1 MWISTKRTF
10 SRFLQFKASLETY
23 IRQLLVIAE
32 MCHFQKVI
40 YNFFFESRTDELTEL
55 CSGIVSFISRKRPK
69 NADFL
74 SIIELVLYSPR
85 SPDSKSNCMSSHPY
99 VRNSFITGQGN
110 ISQFRID
117 KKDQFYLNDLVK
129 NAF

>member
-10 SRFLQFKASLETY
+10 SRFLRFKASLETY

-85 SPDSKSNCMSSHPY
+85 WPDSKSNCMSSHPY

>member
-1 MWISTKRTF
+1 MPFPKSN
-10 SRFLQFKASLETY
+10 LY
-23 IRQLLVIAE
+23 
-32 MCHFQKVI
+32 
-40 YNFFFESRTDELTEL
+40 FFFESRTDELTEL

-129 NAF
+129 NAFKQHVLWHNKDLCSINVSNLRMFW

>member
-1 MWISTKRTF
+1 MWTSTKRTF
-10 SRFLQFKASLETY
+10 SRFLQFKASLEIY
-23 IRQLLVIAE
+23 IRQLMVIAE

-40 YNFFFESRTDELTEL
+40 YIFFFESRTDELTEL
-55 CSGIVSFISRKRPK
+55 CSGIVSFISSKRPK

-117 KKDQFYLNDLVK
+117 KKDQFYLNDLFK

>member
-1 MWISTKRTF
+1 MDIHKKNPLTISSVQSESGNIHTTALGY
-10 SRFLQFKASLETY
+10 SRDVPFPKSN
-23 IRQLLVIAE
+23 LL
-32 MCHFQKVI
+32 
-40 YNFFFESRTDELTEL
+40 YFFESRTDELTEL
-55 CSGIVSFISRKRPK
+55 CSGIVSFISSKRPK

>member
-23 IRQLLVIAE
+23 IRQLLVIEE

-40 YNFFFESRTDELTEL
+40 YIFFFESRTDELTEL
-55 CSGIVSFISRKRPK
+55 CSGIVSFISSKRPK

-74 SIIELVLYSPR
+74 SIIEPVLYSPR

-117 KKDQFYLNDLVK
+117 KKDQFYLNDLFK

>member
-10 SRFLQFKASLETY
+10 SRFLQFKASLETN
-23 IRQLLVIAE
+23 IRQLLDTAE

-40 YNFFFESRTDELTEL
+40 YKKKFESRTDELTEL

>member
-1 MWISTKRTF
+1 MPFPKSN
-10 SRFLQFKASLETY
+10 
-23 IRQLLVIAE
+23 LL
-32 MCHFQKVI
+32 
-40 YNFFFESRTDELTEL
+40 YFFESRTDELTEL

-129 NAF
+129 NAFKQHVLWHNKDLCSINVSNLRMFW